1 MSFFNFVSHLPIDD
15 PRIKY
20 IYLKMEDQVD
30 QSCFIPEIDLS
41 FQKNYFYYTNF
52 ISPFTMLLSV
62 WCCVSNAA
70 VIVALLRTGVKSI
83 RPGLL
88 MLCSLTLTDFFWG
101 AIVGPMNSSF
111 RIKHLLNSQV
121 CEVYSELEE
130 TPIIALLAI
139 SCSGTLLNLAVISI
153 DRYFAVTKFVQY
165 KFVVTWPRTLV
176 TCCVVWL
183 TSIAFGPLQS
193 RFRLPIVCCLILTA
207 FIVISVQVM
216 TLLHLHHHNNNV
228 AVIMQ
233 EGSQANPINT
243 VNAAFER
250 KLAKTTAYVVGALAL
265 VIIPGACS
273 IIMTVITRKPYMKLS
288 TSVIFPLM
296 TLCSSINPILYYR
309 KNQIVKQKI
318 CKLLKCQ

>member
-1 MSFFNFVSHLPIDD
+1 MFSSRNRLVLSEELLLLHQLYLPV
-15 PRIKY
+15 Y
-20 IYLKMEDQVD
+20 E
-30 QSCFIPEIDLS
+30 
-41 FQKNYFYYTNF
+41 
-52 ISPFTMLLSV
+52 LLSV

-101 AIVGPMNSSF
+101 AIVGPMNSSL

-121 CEVYSELEE
+121 CEIYSELEE
-130 TPIIALLAI
+130 TTIIALLAI
-139 SCSGTLLNLAVISI
+139 STSGTLLNLAVISI

-165 KFVVTWPRTLV
+165 KFVVTRPRTLF

-183 TSIAFGPLQS
+183 TSIIVGLLQS
-193 RFRLPIVCCLILTA
+193 RFRFPIVCCLILTA
-207 FIVISVQVM
+207 FIVISVQVK

-228 AVIMQ
+228 ANMMP
-233 EGSQANPINT
+233 EGSQANPFNT

-250 KLAKTTAYVVGALAL
+250 KLAKTTAYVVAAL
-265 VIIPGACS
+265 VMGIIPAFVS
-273 IIMTVITRKPYMKLS
+273 VIMTVITRKPYVKLS
-288 TSVIFPLM
+288 TSVIFPVM

-309 KNQIVKQKI
+309 KNQIVKEGI